1 MASNAAIAVNDGV
14 PASHSFSPI
23 SIKDGS
29 LAVYHNKVAT
39 IVSGRESL
47 SLGLKSNA
55 KMRTVDVNLKVPRII
70 SEVLNGV
77 TVSRVAD
84 YATAKATVLVPVDWT
99 VVDCKNARVL
109 LANVLLHATTALVVD
124 EAEFVW

>member
-14 PASHSFSPI
+14 PVSHSFSPI
-23 SIKDGS
+23 AIKDGAM
-29 LAVYHNKVAT
+29 AVYQNKVAT

-47 SLGLKSNA
+47 TLGLKTNA
-55 KMRTVDVNLKVPRII
+55 KMRIVDVNLKVPRII

-99 VVDCKNARVL
+99 TAACKDARVM